1 MELIVCGI
9 DGSETSLRALDWA
22 ADEARLRGATLRIV
36 NAWFEPI
43 VVGYPFAGGMAIE
56 TEAIEEAARQILRD
70 AMARLHAG
78 DGELTIEEGLV
89 HGTPAAALLQQAD
102 KADLV
107 VVGSRGRGGFAGLLL
122 GSVSQQVV
130 HHAPCPVVVV
140 PPPATNGR

>member
-70 AMARLHAG
+70 AMARLHVG

-89 HGTPAAALLQQAD
+89 HGTRPPRCCSRPTRPTWSWSAREGAAA
-102 KADLV
+102 
-107 VVGSRGRGGFAGLLL
+107 S
-122 GSVSQQVV
+122 
-130 HHAPCPVVVV
+130 
-140 PPPATNGR
+140 PACCSAR